1 MYVLLTDESNLE
13 PGENIKFFTY
23 GGLIVPLA
31 NVAALHQQVSQ
42 IRKDAG
48 YESADRL
55 KFETKSR
62 PKQVSVEVATAAKKA
77 VVTAAI
83 DSGCKFI
90 AYVVLHAIA
99 KNQDIQTNIQFGA
112 NSVIAKFNTYLTQ
125 EKSHGLVATDRLPK
139 GTEFE
144 YLAEKFTKGLAL
156 QKGEAQE
163 LDRVVMFSSTCINAS
178 HLSSVMDIVLG
189 TWRYCINQPLN
200 TEAAKDMM
208 SQLVKLIWHI
218 PMGENIFAHER
229 GLLFRPKEVNHPP
242 YKAEYDA
249 LLKHLNSLLD
259 GEA

>member
-1 MYVLLTDESNLE
+1 MHVLLTDESNLE
-13 PGENIKFFTY
+13 PGESIKFFTY

-31 NVAALHQQVSQ
+31 NVAALHQRVAQ

-48 YESADRL
+48 YDPTDRL

-62 PKQVSVEVATAAKKA
+62 PKQVPVEVATAAKKA

-112 NSVIAKFNTYLTQ
+112 NSVIAKFNTYLTL
-125 EKSHGLVATDRLPK
+125 EKSHGLVAMDRLPK
-139 GTEFE
+139 GAEFE

-156 QKGEAQE
+156 QKGEPQE

-200 TEAAKDMM
+200 GEAAKDMM
-208 SQLVKLIWHI
+208 GQLVKLIWHI
-218 PMGENIFAHER
+218 PMGENIFSHER
-229 GLLFRPKEVNHPP
+229 GLLFRPKEVKHPP

-249 LLKHLNSLLD
+249 LLKHLNSLID